1 MTTHVAHD
9 VVNYG
14 LTVGKDALKYSK
26 SQPGVIKWTVEKV
39 EGPVTSV
46 LGSKIGQTAI
56 KVSDRA
62 ITVADG
68 TIDSAMNTGA
78 YKSTSRIVKA
88 TYANRVQPVIKN
100 RIVPA
105 TKAVK
110 RTVACT
116 TTAVTQ
122 PVFNAYSSVL
132 QFADKTVEWALPEAD
147 KNLAKEDMTL
157 PRSVVGLSR
166 KITRRS
172 VRKVAATRKMVVAT
186 AAYTFDQSK
195 PANIKKNIVIV
206 YNKALVGTDT
216 LVDTYLP
223 EKDGLV
229 GKTPVMLVKKF
240 AKRGKAHTI
249 ATIKNIATAIRNSP
263 RTFKK
268 TCSAAYKHLTEHA
281 MKVRNMKIKVKL
293 MTVEDFKK
301 QITPYVTAVDKM
313 LLKYRYTSA
322 ARNLALGVYSNKLAP
337 ILNPIL
343 SKYLGITTQ
352 EKAILPASNKPAM
365 SRSAPTPR
373 AVESASPV
381 EYRNTATATATATE
395 TETETETEDKAVE
408 EKPEKKTESK
418 GSKAKARKAKASEAE
433 AVAETT
439 EEQRVEAQT
448 DL

>member
-1 MTTHVAHD
+1 MAHD

-39 EGPVTSV
+39 EGPVKSV
-46 LGSKIGQTAI
+46 LGSKIGQTAM
-56 KVSDRA
+56 KVGDRA

-105 TKAVK
+105 TRAVT

-116 TTAVTQ
+116 TTAVTK
-122 PVFNAYSSVL
+122 PVFNAYSSAL

-147 KNLAKEDMTL
+147 KNLAKEDMAL

-186 AAYTFDQSK
+186 AAYTFEQSK
-195 PANIKKNIVIV
+195 PANIKKNSVIG
-206 YNKALVGTDT
+206 YNKALAGADT

-229 GKTPVMLVKKF
+229 GKTPVMLLKKF
-240 AKRGKAHTI
+240 AKRGKTHTI
-249 ATIKNIATAIRNSP
+249 ATIRNIATAIRNSP
-263 RTFKK
+263 GTFKK
-268 TCSAAYKHLTEHA
+268 SCSVAYKHLTEHA
-281 MKVRNMKIKVKL
+281 MKLRNMKLKVKL

-301 QITPYVTAVDKM
+301 QLTPYVTAVDKM
-313 LLKYRYTSA
+313 LLKYRYTAA
-322 ARNLALGVYSNKLAP
+322 ARNMALGVYTNKLAP
-337 ILNPIL
+337 ILNPIF
-343 SKYLGITTQ
+343 SKYLGNSMQ
-352 EKAILPASNKPAM
+352 EKPILPASKKPAT
-365 SRSAPTPR
+365 SRSAPPPR

-381 EYRNTATATATATE
+381 EYRNTATAPE
-395 TETETETEDKAVE
+395 TEVETEDKAAE
-408 EKPEKKTESK
+408 EKPEKKTEGK

-433 AVAETT
+433 AEAVAAED
-439 EEQRVEAQT
+439 QSVEAQT